1 MREMSSS
8 ARWTA
13 RWQRRSDAKGI
24 AVTIASVVLL
34 LALAPQPSV
43 QEVALVRPIVLDA
56 RRLKQVD
63 ARLLRLVVMA
73 TLVSWLL

>member
-1 MREMSSS
+1 MSSS